1 MTLQL
6 VGLVYIII
14 GITKAAAAT
23 RIYNYTESEEGKFN
37 FCYQWCK
44 TEFSVTAWRNLRNER
59 YKHYS
64 S

>member
-1 MTLQL
+1 MLSMTLQL

-37 FCYQWCK
+37 FCYQ
-44 TEFSVTAWRNLRNER
+44 
-59 YKHYS
+59 
-64 S
+64 